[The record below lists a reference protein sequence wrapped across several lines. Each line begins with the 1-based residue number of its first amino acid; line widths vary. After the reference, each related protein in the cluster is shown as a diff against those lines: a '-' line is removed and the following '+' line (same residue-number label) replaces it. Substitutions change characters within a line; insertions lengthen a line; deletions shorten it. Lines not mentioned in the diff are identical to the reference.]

1 MRPGAICFHGKLATL
16 AESRNWNR
24 LLRDLEAHDWV
35 VYAKPPF
42 GGPTQVLKYLA
53 RYTHRVAISNQRV
66 VSLEDG
72 KVSFRWKDY
81 AKGNHCRTMTLDA
94 VEFIRRFLL
103 HSLPKGFQ
111 RIRHYGFLANRARQ
125 QKLSLC
131 RALLSSARE
140 DIMPHDDTAVQQT
153 ITSLSETATTDESCP
168 ACRKGRMIVVAIIE
182 RPGSCPRALP
192 APQPAD
198 TS

>member
-1 MRPGAICFHGKLATL
+1 MTKLRQRMIDDL
-16 AESRNWNR
+16 RIRNYSPRTIETYTWCVGRFAKQRR
-24 LLRDLEAHDWV
+24 L
-35 VYAKPPF
+35 
-42 GGPTQVLKYLA
+42 
-53 RYTHRVAISNQRV
+53 
-66 VSLEDG
+66 VSFENG
-72 KVSFRWKDY
+72 KVTFRWKDY
-81 AKGNHCRTMTLDA
+81 AHGNRNRTMTVDA

-140 DIMPHDDTAVQQT
+140 DTMPRDATAVQQT

-182 RPGSCPRALP
+182 PDHPG
-192 APQPAD
+192 PQPFD